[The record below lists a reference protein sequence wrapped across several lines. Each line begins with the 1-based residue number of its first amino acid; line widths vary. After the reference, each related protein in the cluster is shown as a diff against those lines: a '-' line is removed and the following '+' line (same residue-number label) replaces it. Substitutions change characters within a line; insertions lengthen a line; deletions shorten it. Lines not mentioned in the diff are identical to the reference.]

1 MTDILLA
8 LIKYSFL
15 PFNAGFSIDLIPPNP
30 LRGSNGFSETRTSH
44 EITYVTFV
52 EFIDERNSQA
62 GKFKTLA
69 MTLRAAVQP
78 PRTLVEVD
86 ARMAADVTEIIRRVI
101 VDEII

>member
-1 MTDILLA
+1 
-8 LIKYSFL
+8 
-15 PFNAGFSIDLIPPNP
+15 
-30 LRGSNGFSETRTSH
+30 
-44 EITYVTFV
+44 
-52 EFIDERNSQA
+52 
-62 GKFKTLA
+62 